1 MSEAEESDAPLLPDE
16 RVGWREWAA
25 ALATALLIA
34 AWVWRDIVA
43 GGGLFGGDPYPYFLP
58 QKVVVARAFEDG
70 VVPLW
75 HPWTGHG
82 YPLLAESQAAV
93 FYPATQVLYR
103 VMDVHAAFHT
113 NLLLHYVLGFVFA
126 WRFARSQGVSFAA
139 GLLGATIFVY
149 GWFPARVS
157 LEWSAVGA
165 VWMPLCLWLTE
176 RLLRVPSFRRTA
188 VLGLAFG
195 LHLLAGHFNLAFITQ
210 LTCCGFAAGRC
221 FLRAQSGSRWKPA
234 LLTPVAIALGV
245 LLGAVQLIP
254 TWELREQSQRQ
265 GVDARHDPAYGHM
278 PPLYASQLATGW
290 LYWHTP
296 EMKQSRDYRD
306 SWGAISADT
315 VSVEAHLYW
324 GIAPFVLVVCSL
336 GRRVRRQAATRIW
349 MLLGIAGVVYSTGW
363 LVPLTKRLPGFGFF
377 IGPGRYTIVAAM
389 AGAVLA
395 GLSLTQ
401 LLKTSE
407 RGVGLIIALLIG
419 VTVWDLE
426 QSNLA
431 IRDSAIVETSPYARL
446 NDSWVRR
453 SLSER
458 PEFRVLAPMPNVA
471 SVMRVN
477 GLPTYLGLGPEQYF
491 TSLFRQPTGPED
503 SGATFPGEQ
512 QLMDLKR
519 LGVTHILTAA
529 PLGRPADGLE
539 EVFSAPD
546 PYFGT
551 VWFTPTS
558 TTLYRIAG
566 AGGRV
571 VTEPESPSRP
581 TIRAKNCNVVEIEV
595 EMSAAG
601 TLTLRDLDWPGW
613 IVSVNGES
621 AESGTNDL
629 GMRTVQ
635 LPAGRHVVRW
645 SFEPQSFVIGVWVS
659 VAALILTFFLLIWRP
674 RCTADKSG
682 DAAPPT
688 V

>member
-1 MSEAEESDAPLLPDE
+1 MSEATESSAPPMPGE
-16 RVGWREWAA
+16 RVRWREWAG
-25 ALATALLIA
+25 ALATGLIIA

-58 QKVVVARAFEDG
+58 QKVVVAQAFDDG

-93 FYPATQVLYR
+93 FYPTTQVLYR

-126 WRFARSQGVSFAA
+126 WRFARSQGASFAA
-139 GLLGATIFVY
+139 GLLGATVFVY
-149 GWFPARVS
+149 GWFPARIS
-157 LEWSAVGA
+157 LEWAAVGA

-176 RLLRVPSFRRTA
+176 RIIRVPSVRRTA
-188 VLGLAFG
+188 VLASAFG
-195 LHLLAGHFNLAFITQ
+195 VHLLAGHFNLAFVTQ
-210 LTCCGFAAGRC
+210 LTCCGLAALRC
-221 FLRAQSGSRWKPA
+221 LTGAQARNQWKPA
-234 LLTPVAIALGV
+234 LLTPAAISVAV
-245 LLGAVQLIP
+245 LLAAVQLIP
-254 TWELREQSQRQ
+254 TWELRQQSQRQ
-265 GVDARHDPAYGHM
+265 ASAARHDPAYGHM
-278 PPLYASQLATGW
+278 PPLYASQVATGW
-290 LYWHTP
+290 MYWHTP
-296 EMKQSRDYRD
+296 EMKHSRDYRNTL
-306 SWGAISADT
+306 GAISADT

-324 GIAPFVLVVCSL
+324 GLAPLGLIVMSLVT
-336 GRRVRRQAATRIW
+336 GVRRQTATKIW
-349 MLLGIAGVVYSTGW
+349 GLLGAAGLLYATGW
-363 LVPLTKRLPGFGFF
+363 FVPVAKHLPGFGFF

-401 LLKTSE
+401 LLKRPK
-407 RGVGLIIALLIG
+407 RGTGIVIGVLIG

-426 QSNLA
+426 QSSHA
-431 IRDSAIVETSPYARL
+431 IRDSVIVETPPYNRL
-446 NDSWVRR
+446 NDSWVRQ

-471 SVMRVN
+471 GVMKVN
-477 GLPTYLGLGPEQYF
+477 ALPTYLGLGPEQYF
-491 TSLFRQPTGPED
+491 TPIFEQPTGPED
-503 SGATFPGEQ
+503 ADDIFPATQ
-512 QLMDLKR
+512 QLSDLKR
-519 LGVTHILTAA
+519 LGVTHILTQA
-529 PLGRPADGLE
+529 PLEQPAEGLE

-546 PYFGT
+546 PYLST

-558 TTLYRIAG
+558 TTLYRIAD

-571 VTEPESPSRP
+571 VTDAAGTARPAIRQES
-581 TIRAKNCNVVEIEV
+581 CNVVEIEV
-595 EMSAAG
+595 EMSDAG
-601 TLTLRDLDWPGW
+601 MLTLRDLDWPGW
-613 IVSVNGES
+613 HVSVNGEW

-659 VAALILTFFLLIWRP
+659 VTALILTLFLMVWRP
-674 RCTADKSG
+674 RGSAGKSAD
-682 DAAPPT
+682 T
-688 V
+688 VPATV